1 MRRSLTLACTF
12 VGFVCVGS
20 ACAQDFAAASPAGMA
35 PAALRLLEDGWPAA
49 QASSGA
55 ATLRTDWWAVPD
67 LSTRAL
73 ALHGA
78 WRSLRSAIGVSQTG
92 APEIGWTT
100 VAVACGAASA
110 QAGAALRAG
119 VRHDRTAPWRVA
131 HLWATESALELG
143 AGAWL
148 CPARDV
154 VVRVSAPQLV
164 QHGGA
169 PSSRALACELQY
181 GRASAVWCALR
192 APRAG
197 REGERLLGGA
207 LAIAPVRVWGELRDA
222 PLRATTGV
230 TFVLQRASC
239 GVRVD
244 EHPEL
249 GRTVRV
255 SVAWSDAGV
264 AP

>member
-1 MRRSLTLACTF
+1 MSRSHALALAL
-12 VGFVCVGS
+12 VGLVCVGG
-20 ACAQDFAAASPAGMA
+20 ARAQDFAAASPAGMA
-35 PAALRLLEDGWPAA
+35 PAALRLLEEGWPAA
-49 QASSGA
+49 QASSGV

-78 WRSLRSAIGVSQTG
+78 WRSLRSAVGVSQTG
-92 APEIGWTT
+92 APDLGWTT
-100 VAVACGAASA
+100 VAVACGAASP

-119 VRHDRTAPWRVA
+119 VHCDRTAPWRVA
-131 HLWATESALELG
+131 QLWSPEASLELG

-164 QHGGA
+164 QRRGA

-181 GRASAVWCALR
+181 GHASAVWCALR

-207 LAIAPVRVWGELRDA
+207 LTIAPVRVWGELRDA

-230 TFVLQRASC
+230 TFVWRRASC